1 MVNRHHKD
9 VDLEPWGRQ
18 NDKTV
23 RHKNDHVRQM
33 GNGRETTTADAT
45 PTPIAKVDLTDLS
58 HPESYA
64 ITFVALRKPN
74 LNQPQ
79 DYQQLH
85 MELLHASRK
94 AARFVLWLGGS
105 SQCKDRLSLSSSTNE
120 A

>member
-23 RHKNDHVRQM
+23 RHKNDYVRQM
-33 GNGRETTTADAT
+33 GNGRETTTAAAT

-64 ITFVALRKPN
+64 S
-74 LNQPQ
+74 
-79 DYQQLH
+79 H
-85 MELLHASRK
+85 
-94 AARFVLWLGGS
+94 
-105 SQCKDRLSLSSSTNE
+105 SLP
-120 A
+120 